1 MNNAKNKKNMVFLV
15 AGIIFVLIGLLAMQS
30 NKPLA
35 IASIVIGIILILLYF
50 LTSKGAETG
59 TVTKAAPQQSTNN
72 ETFSQP
78 AASTPTPHEQPS
90 THEEPLRSKQSL
102 EVPQEIVA
110 EPEPVAMET
119 AETTEEEPTQE
130 SLHSMQPLDIL
141 QTTVAK
147 PEPVADENTAKET
160 VQEQASDDVEP
171 MDIPQEAIVE
181 TTDEEPTQESLRS
194 MQPLDILQEVIS
206 EPATVEDTPVRSM
219 PASEPEVILHKIKL
233 IDSEVIQRI
242 AKRFVAFDFETT
254 GLNRTDDRVVEIGA
268 VLFQECKPTDRFNS
282 LINPDFDFST
292 KIIRLNEEN
301 YASQP
306 KEEEVFPGFVSFLGD
321 VLDNQTILVAHNADF
336 DASFLAAM
344 LKRHGKSA
352 EITYIDTL
360 RLSRAFI
367 PGLANYKQ
375 PTIARHLGMETDSAQ
390 TADIDAEICG
400 KVFLH
405 MLPLIQSH
413 AKEQENLAK
422 NKQPTIAQKG
432 VCAYLAKLL
441 AENGRDVSK
450 LVFEKTENGIILA
463 KHPLPFV
470 SFRISRTKP
479 LSLYFNK
486 DFFIKAEGVA
496 ISTDGDSVRAR
507 VTSLEGIDLLK
518 ESLLKGYD
526 SVTTEL
532 EAFYG
537 DSAKVA
543 KSQESSFSINDSE
556 TASLIAGYND
566 YRRDKS
572 EKKPRRKKKQ

>member
-1 MNNAKNKKNMVFLV
+1 MNNAKNKKNTIFLA
-15 AGIIFVLIGLLAMQS
+15 AGIIFVSIGLLAMQS

-35 IASIVIGIILILLYF
+35 IASIIIGIILILLYF
-50 LTSKGAETG
+50 LTSKGSETSNVAK
-59 TVTKAAPQQSTNN
+59 TSPRQNTIN
-72 ETFSQP
+72 ETISQP
-78 AASTPTPHEQPS
+78 AAEAPTPLEQAPAY
-90 THEEPLRSKQSL
+90 EEPVRS
-102 EVPQEIVA
+102 PQPVESYQEDAA
-110 EPEPVAMET
+110 EPGTVAVETEETTQEPVCSPQT
-119 AETTEEEPTQE
+119 
-130 SLHSMQPLDIL
+130 LDIL
-141 QTTVAK
+141 QA
-147 PEPVADENTAKET
+147 
-160 VQEQASDDVEP
+160 
-171 MDIPQEAIVE
+171 
-181 TTDEEPTQESLRS
+181 
-194 MQPLDILQEVIS
+194 VIA
-206 EPATVEDTPVRSM
+206 EPAPVTVEEAPLRSM
-219 PASEPEVILHKIKL
+219 PAPAPEVVLHKVRL
-233 IDSEVIQRI
+233 IDSEIIRRI
-242 AKRFVAFDFETT
+242 SKRFVAFDFETT

-268 VLFQECKPTDRFNS
+268 VLFKECKPTDRFNS

-367 PGLANYKQ
+367 PGLSNYKQ
-375 PTIARHLGMETDSAQ
+375 PTIAKHLGMETDSAQ
-390 TADIDAEICG
+390 AADIDAEICG
-400 KVFLH
+400 NVFLH

-450 LVFEKTENGIILA
+450 LLFEKTENGIILA

-479 LSLYFNK
+479 LSLYFSK
-486 DFFIKAEGVA
+486 DFFIKTEGVA

-566 YRRDKS
+566 YRRDKN
-572 EKKPRRKKKQ
+572 EKKTRRKKKQ